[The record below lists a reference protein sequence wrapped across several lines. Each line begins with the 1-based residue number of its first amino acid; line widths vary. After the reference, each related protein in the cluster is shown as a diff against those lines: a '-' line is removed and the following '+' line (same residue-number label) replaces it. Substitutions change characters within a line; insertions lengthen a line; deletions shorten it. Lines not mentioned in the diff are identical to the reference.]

1 MSIDGDGGKVHG
13 MIDVSSSALIAV
25 TFLLAGLVKG
35 VVGLGL
41 PTIAMGM
48 LSLAV
53 APAQAA
59 ALLIVPSFVT
69 NVWQL
74 AAGPQ
79 VAGLTRRLWPMMVA
93 ICAGT
98 WLGGALLP
106 VAGGEA
112 TMALG
117 VALMLYALLGL
128 TTLRRR
134 VPAGAE
140 AWLSPLIGA
149 LTGLVTAA
157 TGVFVIPAVPYLQAL
172 GLEKDDLVQ
181 ALGLSFTVSTIA
193 LAAVLVLDGAL
204 GFSMTGLSVL
214 ALLPALVGMGLGQ
227 WIRARVSLATFR
239 RCFFIGLLALGAHL
253 ALRPLF

>member
-1 MSIDGDGGKVHG
+1 LSIGGEAGKVRG
-13 MIDVSSSALIAV
+13 VIDHAHIVLITA

-41 PTIAMGM
+41 PTVAVGL
-48 LSLAV
+48 LSLAMP
-53 APAQAA
+53 PAQAA

-69 NVWQL
+69 NIWQL
-74 AAGPQ
+74 AAGPA
-79 VAGLTRRLWPMMVA
+79 VAALARRLWPMMLA
-93 ICAGT
+93 ICVGT
-98 WLGGALLP
+98 WLGGALMP
-106 VAGGEA
+106 VAGGAA
-112 TMALG
+112 TVALG
-117 VALMLYALLGL
+117 AALILYAALGL
-128 TTLRRR
+128 TTLRLG

-140 AWLSPLIGA
+140 AWLSPLIGG

-193 LAAVLVLDGAL
+193 LAPVLMLDGAL
-204 GFSMTGLSVL
+204 GLPMAGVSML
-214 ALLPALVGMGLGQ
+214 ALLPALAGMAAGQ
-227 WIRARVSLATFR
+227 WIRAIVSLKTFR
-239 RCFFIGLLALGAHL
+239 LCFFVGLLGLGAHL